1 MASEQEVD
9 TSRSRVQT
17 YVPAYQKSDWEEHA
31 DDLDMTLSEFVRS
44 MVQAG
49 RRGFTGTASTTDSA
63 EAEEPRGRQESDANP
78 QGRGLEERVLSTL
91 AEEGCLDWDELV
103 AAVTDDVETQ
113 LDEILQDLQSRDEIR
128 YSGREGGYV
137 RK

>member
-1 MASEQEVD
+1 MASEQDVD

-49 RRGFTGTASTTDSA
+49 RRGFTGTASARDSA
-63 EAEEPRGRQESDANP
+63 ESEEPRGRQESNANP
-78 QGRGLEERVLSTL
+78 QGRSLEERVLSTL
-91 AEEGCLDWDELV
+91 SEDGCLDWDELV

-113 LDEILQDLQSRDEIR
+113 LDEILQDLQARNEIR

-137 RK
+137 RR

>member
-78 QGRGLEERVLSTL
+78 KGRGLEERVLSTL